1 MEFNGQY
8 LTYEEYRALGGT
20 LDLMPFNLLEFE
32 ARKQID
38 LRTFN
43 KLVNIE
49 VPQEVKICE
58 FNLINSINSF
68 NVSINNASANGKL
81 ASETTDGYS
90 TTFITANQISDIVK
104 SKSNELNDIIR
115 AYLSGCKLED
125 GTPYL
130 YRGV

>member
-43 KLVNIE
+43 RLVNIE
-49 VPQEVKICE
+49 IPQEVKMCE
-58 FNLINSINSF
+58 FNLINSIKNYAVSMSTISG
-68 NVSINNASANGKL
+68 NV
-81 ASETTDGYS
+81 ASESTDGYS
-90 TTFITANQISDIVK
+90 VSYITANQISDVVK
-104 SKSNELNDIIR
+104 SKSAELNDIIKT
-115 AYLSGCKLED
+115 YLSECKLED